1 MAISMAA
8 AGRWA
13 HSGADVLEVC
23 QNGASHDGCAA
34 QAFTQNQYTDTA
46 SFALRCQICQIGVVG
61 ENEALE
67 HAKSTGHANF
77 SEYNAVSSTN
87 QPSVPPQAGVVSA

>member
-1 MAISMAA
+1 MRQHGVPHE
-8 AGRWA
+8 GR
-13 HSGADVLEVC
+13 V
-23 QNGASHDGCAA
+23 A
-34 QAFTQNQYTDTA
+34 QAFTQKQYTDTA

-67 HAKSTGHANF
+67 DAKSTGHANF